1 MAKIKFNE
9 DNLNQEQTNE
19 EGNLSPVDEKVS
31 PFHENTL
38 RPEQIGVDDLLINQY
53 MPVLY
58 QAIVNNNVAAIH
70 ACLQAYDKQMEDTYT
85 ADQCTLYDIH
95 SIYNATVE
103 NTLNNAA
110 LGAHQGLTPI
120 KVAHQLGHHHICKIL
135 INTYAD
141 DPHCYSETIPPVEL
155 IGE

>member
-1 MAKIKFNE
+1 MAKRKFNE
-9 DNLNQEQTNE
+9 DNL
-19 EGNLSPVDEKVS
+19 SPVDERVS
-31 PFHENTL
+31 PFQEHTL

-58 QAIVNNNVAAIH
+58 QAIVNNNVTAIH
-70 ACLQAYDKQMEDTYT
+70 TCLQAYDKQMEDAYT

-95 SIYNATVE
+95 NIYTTPVGNV
-103 NTLNNAA
+103 LNNAA
-110 LGAHQGLTPI
+110 LAHQNLCPI
-120 KVAHQLGHHHICKIL
+120 QVAHQLGNHHICEIL

-141 DPHCYSETIPPVEL
+141 DPHCCSETIPPLEL

>member
-58 QAIVNNNVAAIH
+58 QAIV
-70 ACLQAYDKQMEDTYT
+70 C
-85 ADQCTLYDIH
+85 
-95 SIYNATVE
+95 SS
-103 NTLNNAA
+103 NTCVSTSL
-110 LGAHQGLTPI
+110 
-120 KVAHQLGHHHICKIL
+120 
-135 INTYAD
+135 
-141 DPHCYSETIPPVEL
+141 
-155 IGE
+155 

>member
-19 EGNLSPVDEKVS
+19 EGNLS

-58 QAIVNNNVAAIH
+58 QAIVNNNVAYMRVYKLMTSKWKIH
-70 ACLQAYDKQMEDTYT
+70 
-85 ADQCTLYDIH
+85 TL
-95 SIYNATVE
+95 
-103 NTLNNAA
+103 
-110 LGAHQGLTPI
+110 PI
-120 KVAHQLGHHHICKIL
+120 SVRFMIFIVFTMLLSK
-135 INTYAD
+135 TR
-141 DPHCYSETIPPVEL
+141 
-155 IGE
+155 

>member
-1 MAKIKFNE
+1 MAKRKFNE
-9 DNLNQEQTNE
+9 DNL
-19 EGNLSPVDEKVS
+19 SPVDERVS
-31 PFHENTL
+31 PFQEHTL

-58 QAIVNNNVAAIH
+58 QAIVNNNVTAIH
-70 ACLQAYDKQMEDTYT
+70 TCLQAYDKQMEDAYT

-95 SIYNATVE
+95 NIYTTPVGNV
-103 NTLNNAA
+103 LNNAA
-110 LGAHQGLTPI
+110 LAHQNLCPI
-120 KVAHQLGHHHICKIL
+120 QVAHQLGNHHICEIL

-141 DPHCYSETIPPVEL
+141 NPHCCSETIPPLEL

>member
-85 ADQCTLYDIH
+85 ADISVRFMIFIVFTMLL
-95 SIYNATVE
+95 SKTR
-103 NTLNNAA
+103 
-110 LGAHQGLTPI
+110 
-120 KVAHQLGHHHICKIL
+120 
-135 INTYAD
+135 
-141 DPHCYSETIPPVEL
+141 
-155 IGE
+155 

>member
-58 QAIVNNNVAAIH
+58 QAIVNNNVAYMRVYKLMTSKWKIH
-70 ACLQAYDKQMEDTYT
+70 
-85 ADQCTLYDIH
+85 TL
-95 SIYNATVE
+95 
-103 NTLNNAA
+103 
-110 LGAHQGLTPI
+110 PI
-120 KVAHQLGHHHICKIL
+120 SVRFMIFIVFTMLLSK
-135 INTYAD
+135 TR
-141 DPHCYSETIPPVEL
+141 
-155 IGE
+155 